1 MLSREEKSIS
11 EPRVVDKLKEY
22 YSALESAIINEEE
35 EKAVNLIIKFRDLP
49 VTLSIL
55 KLSGSVKQ
63 LRTLKKHANSRLCE
77 EITKTIRV
85 WDQRTMAAAKK
96 ESVLIR
102 IPDSKKQRKHT
113 SLLRPARSTFKSSS
127 PTYNRDTT
135 SSKSVSALHQVEE
148 HIPEQEQRI
157 KEQNQLW
164 NLLVRVIQ
172 WYNI

>member
-11 EPRVVDKLKEY
+11 ESRVVDKLKQY

-35 EKAVNLIIKFRDLP
+35 EKAVNLLIKFRDLP

-63 LRTLKKHANSRLCE
+63 LRTLKKHANRRLCE

-96 ESVLIR
+96 GSVLIR
-102 IPDSKKQRKHT
+102 IPEAKKQSKHT
-113 SLLRPARSTFKSSS
+113 SLKPARSTFKSSS
-127 PTYNRDTT
+127 PTYNHDTA
-135 SSKSVSALHQVEE
+135 SSKSAFALHQVEE

-157 KEQNQLW
+157 KEQDRLW
-164 NLLVRVIQ
+164 NILVRVIQ

>member
-1 MLSREEKSIS
+1 
-11 EPRVVDKLKEY
+11 
-22 YSALESAIINEEE
+22 
-35 EKAVNLIIKFRDLP
+35 
-49 VTLSIL
+49 
-55 KLSGSVKQ
+55 
-63 LRTLKKHANSRLCE
+63 
-77 EITKTIRV
+77 
-85 WDQRTMAAAKK
+85 MAAAKK